1 MNAKLW
7 MFSSDVPESPE
18 RVRRVRW
25 RPWEVYVRSS
35 RGKRPREQQWCRG
48 NQEQLAR
55 KSEDLRRVAKPLWP
69 PCPKQLLRAS
79 FGFGAL
85 KFDNKTIG
93 QVPAWHSIQPLN
105 QHPWLQQAYVYL
117 NDLYVRERMGCRRPN
132 QTPSASPWSFVSGPV
147 SGGNQPPSSF
157 SLSLSIL
164 FPWTLWDA
172 WVTSLCSLLWGCVLC
187 DACVL
192 CNCST
197 KHPWWQSDRHAFSHS
212 TPAIFIEMQ
221 HLAQVS
227 GSV

>member
-1 MNAKLW
+1 

-25 RPWEVYVRSS
+25 SPWDVYMRSS

-55 KSEDLRRVAKPLWP
+55 KSEDLQRVAKPLWP
-69 PCPKQLLRAS
+69 P
-79 FGFGAL
+79 
-85 KFDNKTIG
+85 
-93 QVPAWHSIQPLN
+93 
-105 QHPWLQQAYVYL
+105 
-117 NDLYVRERMGCRRPN
+117 VRNNCRKPV
-132 QTPSASPWSFVSGPV
+132 SASVLWSSITKPSVRFLHGIPYNHLTNIPDYNRPLFTWMTCMSEKEWGVEDLIKRHLPLPDLLCRDRYREVTG
-147 SGGNQPPSSF
+147 PPSSF
-157 SLSLSIL
+157 YLSLSIL

-172 WVTSLCSLLWGCVLC
+172 WVTSLCSVVWVRVLC